1 MVLENVRKSYGH
13 ATGSVEA
20 LKGIDLSIERGELIA
35 IVGQSGSGKST
46 LMNILGLLARPTAG
60 RYRFDGE
67 DVADLDADRRAALRN
82 RSIGFVFQS
91 FHLLPQMVAV
101 ENVALPL
108 YYRQTADAEA
118 ERLACQALMKV
129 GLEERVHH
137 KPGELSG
144 GQQQRV
150 AIARAIVT
158 RPQLILADEPTGALD
173 SETGEEILSL
183 FLELNKNDG
192 ITTIM
197 VTHNPEVAARCDRCL
212 VLRDGLLLKDTRS
225 FDRHISLA
233 SGGD

>member
-1 MVLENVRKSYGH
+1 MVLDNVRKAYGH

-20 LKGIDLSIERGELIA
+20 LKGINLSIERGELIA

-46 LMNILGLLARPTAG
+46 LMNILGMLARPTAG
-60 RYRFDGE
+60 RYRFDGR
-67 DVADLDADRRAALRN
+67 DVAELSADQRAALRN

-108 YYRQTADAEA
+108 HYRQTSAAEA
-118 ERLACQALMKV
+118 GVRARQALAKV
-129 GLEERVHH
+129 GLEARMHH

-158 RPQLILADEPTGALD
+158 RPRVLLADEPTGALD

-183 FLELNKNDG
+183 FLELNRNDG

-197 VTHNPEVAARCDRCL
+197 VTHNPEVAARCERCL
-212 VLRDGLLLKDTRS
+212 VLRDGMLLSDTRS
-225 FDRHISLA
+225 FDKHISLA
-233 SGGD
+233 

>member
-1 MVLENVRKSYGH
+1 MVLDNVRKAYGH

-20 LKGIDLSIERGELIA
+20 LKGINLSIERGELIA

-46 LMNILGLLARPTAG
+46 LMNILGMLARPTAG
-60 RYRFDGE
+60 RYRFDGR
-67 DVADLDADRRAALRN
+67 DVAELSADQRAALRN

-108 YYRQTADAEA
+108 HYRQTSEAEA
-118 ERLACQALMKV
+118 GERARQALVKV
-129 GLEERVHH
+129 GLEARMHH

-158 RPQLILADEPTGALD
+158 RPRVLLADEPTGALD

-183 FLELNKNDG
+183 FLELNRNDG

-197 VTHNPEVAARCDRCL
+197 VTHNPEVAARCERCL
-212 VLRDGLLLKDTRS
+212 VLRDGILLSDTRS
-225 FDRHISLA
+225 FDKHISLA
-233 SGGD
+233 

>member
-1 MVLENVRKSYGH
+1 MVLDNVRKAYGH

-46 LMNILGLLARPTAG
+46 LMNILGMLARPTAG
-60 RYRFDGE
+60 RYRFDGR
-67 DVADLDADRRAALRN
+67 DVAELSADQRAALRN

-108 YYRQTADAEA
+108 HYRQTSAAEA
-118 ERLACQALMKV
+118 GVRARQALAKV
-129 GLEERVHH
+129 GLEARMHH

-158 RPQLILADEPTGALD
+158 RPRVLLADEPTGALD

-183 FLELNKNDG
+183 FLELNRNDG

-197 VTHNPEVAARCDRCL
+197 VTHNPEVAARCERCL
-212 VLRDGLLLKDTRS
+212 VLRDGMLLSDTRS
-225 FDRHISLA
+225 FDKHISLA
-233 SGGD
+233 

>member
-1 MVLENVRKSYGH
+1 MVLDNVRKAYGH

-20 LKGIDLSIERGELIA
+20 LKGINLSIERGELIA

-46 LMNILGLLARPTAG
+46 LMNILGMLARPTAG
-60 RYRFDGE
+60 HYRFDGR
-67 DVADLDADRRAALRN
+67 DVAELSADQRAALRN

-108 YYRQTADAEA
+108 HYRQTSAAEA
-118 ERLACQALMKV
+118 GERARQALVKV
-129 GLEERVHH
+129 GLEARMQH

-158 RPQLILADEPTGALD
+158 RPRVLLADEPTGALD

-183 FLELNKNDG
+183 FLELNRNDG

-197 VTHNPEVAARCDRCL
+197 VTHNPEVAARCERCL
-212 VLRDGLLLKDTRS
+212 VLRDGMLLSDTRS
-225 FDRHISLA
+225 FDKHISLA
-233 SGGD
+233 

>member
-1 MVLENVRKSYGH
+1 MVLDNVRKAYGH

-46 LMNILGLLARPTAG
+46 LMNILGMLARPTAG
-60 RYRFDGE
+60 HYRFDGR
-67 DVADLDADRRAALRN
+67 DVAELSADQRAALRN

-108 YYRQTADAEA
+108 HYRQTSAAEA
-118 ERLACQALMKV
+118 GVRARQALVKV
-129 GLEERVHH
+129 GLEARMHH

-158 RPQLILADEPTGALD
+158 RPRVLLADEPTGALD

-183 FLELNKNDG
+183 FLELNRNDG

-197 VTHNPEVAARCDRCL
+197 VTHNPEVAARCERCL
-212 VLRDGLLLKDTRS
+212 VLRDGMLLSDTRS
-225 FDRHISLA
+225 FDKHISLA
-233 SGGD
+233 

>member
-1 MVLENVRKSYGH
+1 MVLENVRKAYRH
-13 ATGSVEA
+13 ETGSVEA

-46 LMNILGLLARPTAG
+46 LMNILGMLARPTAG
-60 RYRFDGE
+60 RYCFDGE
-67 DVADLDADRRAALRN
+67 DVADLDADRRAVLRN

-108 YYRQTADAEA
+108 YYRQTREAEA
-118 ERLACQALMKV
+118 RTRARQALVRV
-129 GLEERVHH
+129 GLEERVRH
-137 KPGELSG
+137 KPGQLSG

-173 SETGEEILSL
+173 SETGDEILSL
-183 FLELNKNDG
+183 FLELNRNEG

-197 VTHNPEVAARCDRCL
+197 VTHNPEVAARCARCL
-212 VLRDGLLLKDTRS
+212 VLRDGVLLNDTRS

-233 SGGD
+233 

>member
-1 MVLENVRKSYGH
+1 MVLDNVRKAYGH

-20 LKGIDLSIERGELIA
+20 LKGINLSIERGELIA

-46 LMNILGLLARPTAG
+46 LMNILGMLARPTAG
-60 RYRFDGE
+60 RYRFDGR
-67 DVADLDADRRAALRN
+67 DVAELSADQRAALRN

-108 YYRQTADAEA
+108 HYRQTPEAEA
-118 ERLACQALMKV
+118 GVRARQALAKV
-129 GLEERVHH
+129 GLEARMHH

-158 RPQLILADEPTGALD
+158 RPRVLLADEPTGALD

-183 FLELNKNDG
+183 FLELNRNDG

-197 VTHNPEVAARCDRCL
+197 VTHNPEVAARCERCL
-212 VLRDGLLLKDTRS
+212 VLRDGMLLSDTRS
-225 FDRHISLA
+225 FDKHISLA
-233 SGGD
+233 

>member
-1 MVLENVRKSYGH
+1 MVLDNVRKAYGH

-20 LKGIDLSIERGELIA
+20 LKGINLSIERGELIA

-46 LMNILGLLARPTAG
+46 LMNILGMLARPTAG
-60 RYRFDGE
+60 RYRFDGR
-67 DVADLDADRRAALRN
+67 DVAELSADQRAALRN

-108 YYRQTADAEA
+108 HYRQTSEAEA
-118 ERLACQALMKV
+118 GERARRALVKV
-129 GLEERVHH
+129 GLEARMHH

-158 RPQLILADEPTGALD
+158 HPRVLLADEPTGALD

-183 FLELNKNDG
+183 FLELNRNDG

-197 VTHNPEVAARCDRCL
+197 VTHNPEVAARCERCL
-212 VLRDGLLLKDTRS
+212 VLRDGMLLSDTRS
-225 FDRHISLA
+225 FDKHISLA
-233 SGGD
+233 

>member
-1 MVLENVRKSYGH
+1 MVLEGVRKAYGH

-46 LMNILGLLARPTAG
+46 LMNILGMLARPTAG
-60 RYRFDGE
+60 HYRFDGR
-67 DVADLDADRRAALRN
+67 DVAELSTDQRAALRN

-108 YYRQTADAEA
+108 HYRQTSEAEA
-118 ERLACQALMKV
+118 GVRARQALAKV
-129 GLEERVHH
+129 GLEARMHH

-158 RPQLILADEPTGALD
+158 RPRVLLADEPTGALD

-183 FLELNKNDG
+183 FLELNRNDG

-197 VTHNPEVAARCDRCL
+197 VTHNPEVAARCERCL
-212 VLRDGLLLKDTRS
+212 VLRDGMLLSDTRS
-225 FDRHISLA
+225 FDKHISLA
-233 SGGD
+233 

>member
-1 MVLENVRKSYGH
+1 MVFENVRKAYGH

-46 LMNILGLLARPTAG
+46 LMNVLGLLARPTAG

-91 FHLLPQMVAV
+91 FHLLPQMVAL

-108 YYRQTADAEA
+108 YYRQTPDAEA
-118 ERLACQALMKV
+118 GTLARQALDKV
-129 GLEERVHH
+129 GLEARVHH

-158 RPQLILADEPTGALD
+158 RPQVILADEPTGALD

-183 FLELNKNDG
+183 FLELNRDDG

-197 VTHNPEVAARCDRCL
+197 VTHNPEVAARCERCL
-212 VLRDGLLLKDTRS
+212 VLRDGMLLSDTRS
-225 FDRHISLA
+225 FDKHISLA
-233 SGGD
+233 